1 MPKINHNKLQVMTKN
16 KKREALE
23 QIERVFANKRAT
35 LSFRFNE
42 EIIEGENAVLKMM
55 KGNNIMRNKNNI

>member
-1 MPKINHNKLQVMTKN
+1 MTKN